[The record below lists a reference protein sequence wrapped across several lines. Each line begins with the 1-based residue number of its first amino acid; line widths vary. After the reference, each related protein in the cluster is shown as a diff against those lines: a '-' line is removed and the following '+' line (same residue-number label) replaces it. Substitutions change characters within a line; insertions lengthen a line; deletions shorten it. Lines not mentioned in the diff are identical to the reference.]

1 MVLSHAWDHKE
12 SDTTE
17 RLTLSLFFF
26 HFSYHMLPELKIIL
40 HFKRREH
47 TYTFL
52 SESRTDFFK
61 HIYGMNP
68 STN

>member
-1 MVLSHAWDHKE
+1 MVLSHAWGYKE

-17 RLTLSLFFF
+17 WLTLSLFF
-26 HFSYHMLPELKIIL
+26 HFSYHILPELKIIL

-52 SESRTDFFK
+52 SECRTDF
-61 HIYGMNP
+61 
-68 STN
+68 